1 MGRGEEPAAG
11 GRVLR
16 STARRIQEQKGA
28 QQAAL
33 ALAEAERVAK
43 QHEAE
48 LLASLDG
55 TVAVATTGQ
64 TEKARKKREKRR
76 RQREAKRAA
85 SGGVV
90 GGAAA
95 ARDDEPPA
103 VGGHQA
109 AARALPSVS
118 GDDEHSWVAPRAPVK
133 ALRQVE
139 HAAFPRAR
147 TNCDSGSETEMAE
160 SGEELEDAAKGGSQ
174 TPTGGGAP
182 HWTGDLMRVEA
193 ARVAS
198 ARVQPAPPSSTAW
211 QYHATSYLAMLPR
224 AATVS
229 QLCKPLAAARKR
241 RRALP
246 YVGLGLDQL
255 PPGMPLSEL
264 QAAQRRLA
272 IALVLLSCPVNTASA
287 AADLDT
293 DVLTLLGD
301 TLTEHC
307 TLGPRQHLLCC
318 QALKTLSNG
327 WGRCRHVSPPPG
339 FAARLERTISDFRKS
354 NTDASKASRLCRV
367 AKELRIAS
375 MDGGGTGVAVAL
387 REDGDIFSW
396 EACIAGPPSSPYAGG
411 LFFLDINLPADY
423 PFNPPNIKFTTSIYH
438 CNVKADGYITADSL
452 DGGHWSPA
460 TTAWKALISIQA
472 LLSDPNPEDGCCDAI
487 GRGELGDLCRN
498 DRTKYDET
506 ARDWTRQHAVIIPGS
521 V

>member
-1 MGRGEEPAAG
+1 
-11 GRVLR
+11 
-16 STARRIQEQKGA
+16 
-28 QQAAL
+28 L

-182 HWTGDLMRVEA
+182 HWTGDLVRVES

-198 ARVQPAPPSSTAW
+198 ARVQPASSVG
-211 QYHATSYLAMLPR
+211 PN
-224 AATVS
+224 AATT
-229 QLCKPLAAARKR
+229 AAAV
-241 RRALP
+241 A
-246 YVGLGLDQL
+246 G
-255 PPGMPLSEL
+255 ET
-264 QAAQRRLA
+264 A
-272 IALVLLSCPVNTASA
+272 IAAATATTAALDPTGTDESA
-287 AADLDT
+287 AATQATQAAKALSVDKLCRCLVCMRSFNSPVGMQSHLRAKHDKDHDQWRRT
-293 DVLTLLGD
+293 NPDSYVMRAKP
-301 TLTEHC
+301 LTEE
-307 TLGPRQHLLCC
+307 
-318 QALKTLSNG
+318 
-327 WGRCRHVSPPPG
+327 
-339 FAARLERTISDFRKS
+339 ERTCTWEDIVEKKRKRVDQSETKKKKMRRRSCEPLLKRRHNLRHASSVGFRC
-354 NTDASKASRLCRV
+354 L
-367 AKELRIAS
+367 
-375 MDGGGTGVAVAL
+375 GVN
-387 REDGDIFSW
+387 G
-396 EACIAGPPSSPYAGG
+396 
-411 LFFLDINLPADY
+411 
-423 PFNPPNIKFTTSIYH
+423 
-438 CNVKADGYITADSL
+438 
-452 DGGHWSPA
+452 
-460 TTAWKALISIQA
+460 
-472 LLSDPNPEDGCCDAI
+472 
-487 GRGELGDLCRN
+487 
-498 DRTKYDET
+498 
-506 ARDWTRQHAVIIPGS
+506 
-521 V
+521 